1 MIGRLL
7 NSFDIAFRMII
18 SFFAL
23 LGGAA
28 KPSYGGGGGKGFAI
42 PNINIPN
49 PIDFK
54 AGVLRY
60 FEY

>member
-1 MIGRLL
+1 M
-7 NSFDIAFRMII
+7 AFRII
-18 SFFAL
+18 MSFVVL

-60 FEY
+60 LEY

>member
-1 MIGRLL
+1 
-7 NSFDIAFRMII
+7 MII
-18 SFFAL
+18 SFVVL

-60 FEY
+60 FEYCSLSYS

>member
-18 SFFAL
+18 SFFVL